1 MSLSNNIKGAISG
14 LCEQDKFNIAYKLND
29 RRWIDK
35 LIDEETYENTRNW
48 ITAYEETGEK
58 PKIEKKAMSAAERK
72 AKSRAKAKSKG
83 GEILGGIELT
93 SKAAD
98 QLSILC
104 SHTGLNKT
112 QVINKLLEEQEQLK
126 LL

>member
-1 MSLSNNIKGAISG
+1 MDNLIKG
-14 LCEQDKFNIAYKLND
+14 LCESQKFSVAYQLALRRETEGLITEEELNRIKDWIHEYQDTGVEPIEIIA
-29 RRWIDK
+29 
-35 LIDEETYENTRNW
+35 
-48 ITAYEETGEK
+48 
-58 PKIEKKAMSAAERK
+58 KKAMTAAERK

-83 GEILGGIELT
+83 GEILGGITLT

-98 QLSILC
+98 QLSSLC
-104 SHTGLNKT
+104 FKLGINKS

>member
-1 MSLSNNIKGAISG
+1 MIKFDKYFDGYGNEANLKFGSFDDIMFIKYILNNEREILK
-14 LCEQDKFNIAYKLND
+14 NIAK
-29 RRWIDK
+29 
-35 LIDEETYENTRNW
+35 E
-48 ITAYEETGEK
+48 A
-58 PKIEKKAMSAAERK
+58 KKAMTAAQRK
-72 AKSRAKAKSKG
+72 AKSREKAKSKG
-83 GEILGGIELT
+83 GIVLGGVVLT

-104 SHTGLNKT
+104 YHTGLNKT